1 LTSHVED
8 GAIADILSR
17 HREPFAAALE
27 LIVAA
32 NAGGGSDNISTVVV
46 FHE

>member
-1 LTSHVED
+1 VED

-17 HREPFAAALE
+17 HREPLDATSE

-32 NAGGGSDNISTVVV
+32 NAGGGSDNISAVVV